1 MQLNIVCVQAIFDR
15 NLKLTGMLISGLADK
30 PHVRLV
36 SPAEGRSQ
44 IVVVTLG
51 TADANKQKCDQLLE
65 SGIVVAN
72 RGETIRIAP
81 NFYNSEEEMEK
92 LLALL

>member
-1 MQLNIVCVQAIFDR
+1 VG
-15 NLKLTGMLISGLADK
+15 T
-30 PHVRLV
+30 
-36 SPAEGRSQ
+36 AEGRSQ

-51 TADANKQKCDQLLE
+51 SAEENAKLCERLAEN
-65 SGIVVAN
+65 GVVVAN

-81 NFYNSEEEMEK
+81 NFYNTEEEMEK